1 MAGHKSL
8 LDISKIGLEQKESL
22 EIAGLTSKAKERY
35 DLTTYKSDTLN
46 QMYKNIYKHFKVFK
60 ESNSA
65 VVSSDIE
72 PFRNI
77 AIIATTKFFTQN
89 ILDKLVSMQTSDSP
103 YGLITYVDFQYA
115 DDHAPDGITAGD
127 SIVKRSKTYGNHPN
141 EQTVSRRM
149 KTTVTHKP
157 IQAGVRS
164 IEASYTLESWLA
176 MASVKGQ
183 SEAKNFLDK
192 TYLDV
197 ISSKLRDEAEF
208 AVMNALYSACLPSH
222 VLPFSLDGTD
232 CEARDCDSRRFL
244 DTIEEAGQL
253 VYDTHKIWPN
263 VCVVGSDALRIIRRG
278 DTKIINN
285 YEKGT
290 AIPSSVARNYMGVMD
305 DRYGIIYDPELTG
318 ALLTWKD
325 GNSNFGASGIY
336 TSVVPLAIT
345 SPITERDLST
355 YRVVYAVDSV
365 DIVHPELIARV
376 DIV

>member
-1 MAGHKSL
+1 MSNKPL
-8 LDISKIGLEQKESL
+8 VDLSKIGLEQKESL
-22 EIAGLTSKAKERY
+22 EIAGLTSKAKDKYEM
-35 DLTTYKSDTLN
+35 DTFKTDTLN

-60 ESNSA
+60 ESNAA

-115 DDHAPDGITAGD
+115 DDHAADGISAGD

-176 MASVKGQ
+176 MASIKGQ
-183 SEAKNFLDK
+183 SDAKNFLDK

-197 ISSKLRDEAEF
+197 ISAKLRDEAEF
-208 AVMNALYSACLPSH
+208 AVMDALYSACLPAH
-222 VLPFSLDGTD
+222 VIPFSTDGTD
-232 CEARDCDSRRFL
+232 CDARDCDSRKFL
-244 DTIEEAGQL
+244 DSIEEAGQL
-253 VYDTHKIWPN
+253 VYDTHKIQPN
-263 VCVVGSDALRIIRRG
+263 VIVVGSDALKIIRRG
-278 DTKIINN
+278 EVKMVNKVDKQT
-285 YEKGT
+285 G
-290 AIPSSVARNYMGVMD
+290 IPSSVARNYLGVMD

-325 GNSNFGASGIY
+325 GNSNYGASGIY
-336 TSVVPLAIT
+336 TSVVPLAVT
-345 SPITERDLST
+345 PPITERDLST